1 MNEETNKL
9 IENVMSALGD
19 NPAETL
25 SQMLSSL
32 TDKTDNSDESP
43 KETGE
48 SAPQNDLGI
57 DPSMLL
63 AIQGLLNQ
71 SNNHEKDDRSA
82 LLSALKPFMSEDRR
96 PQIDRA
102 IKLLH
107 LSKLAKTAQELNLFK
122 ELL

>member
-9 IENVMSALGD
+9 LENVMSALGD

-25 SQMLSSL
+25 SQMLSSIQNQ
-32 TDKTDNSDESP
+32 TET
-43 KETGE
+43 TGE
-48 SAPQNDLGI
+48 SSQEAEEGASTQELGI

-63 AIQGLLNQ
+63 AIQSLLSR
-71 SNNHEKDDRSA
+71 SNNNEKDDRSA
-82 LLSALKPFMSEDRR
+82 LLCALKPFMSDERK

-102 IKLLH
+102 IKLLN
-107 LSKLAKTAQELNLFK
+107 LSKIAKTAQELNLFK

>member
-32 TDKTDNSDESP
+32 TDKTDNSDESS
-43 KETGE
+43 KETGK
-48 SAPQNDLGI
+48 STAQNDLGI

-71 SNNHEKDDRSA
+71 SNNNEKDDRSA